1 MKGLK
6 FLALGLACLFVL
18 NCASFELGNLY
29 PKTRRASFLADN
41 PKLPEPYYSAI
52 ANGEICIGM
61 NFYMV
66 IAAIGKPYDI
76 NRSTGSWGIH
86 DQWVMGAYNSARD
99 ARYWYIYFED
109 GIVVSWQ
116 SR

>member
-18 NCASFELGNLY
+18 NCASFEVGNLY

-61 NFYMV
+61 NLYMV
-66 IAAIGKPYDI
+66 IAAIGKPYDV

-99 ARYWYIYFED
+99 PRYWYVYFEN